1 LKTQAKASA
10 PAKVILLGEHF
21 VVHGEPAIVL
31 AIDRRATVTVETRSD
46 SNIFIRSEEMDIS
59 GFFVNNQFFPQRGDV
74 EAKKKLEPI
83 YAVAREVIKK
93 WSLEPT
99 GVNIK
104 IRSSIPIAAG
114 LGSSAAVSVASAAAL
129 CSLFDSDGSKDDIF
143 QIAFNAEKMIHGT
156 PSGVDP
162 AISTYGGILWYRKHE
177 PIRRL
182 DIDVDLPLIIGNTRK
197 ERSTGKLVAKVN
209 NLRNRYPRIIG
220 KVIKAGGEIVKR
232 SVKAIKEKD
241 LETLGELMNI
251 NHELLCAVGVSCE
264 ELEKLV
270 HAARKAGALGAK
282 LTGAGGGGCMI
293 ALVSPEKIEDVA
305 EAIEKAGGEA
315 LTTRKTDLGVTIEG

>member
-1 LKTQAKASA
+1 MKTQAKASA

-31 AIDRRATVTVETRSD
+31 AIDKRATVKVETRSD
-46 SNIFIRSEEMDIS
+46 PKIFIKSEDIDVS
-59 GFFVNNQFFPQRGDV
+59 GFFVNNQFIPQRGGS

-83 YAVAREVIKK
+83 YAVAREIIQKYR
-93 WSLEPT
+93 LRN
-99 GVNIK
+99 GVNIE
-104 IRSSIPIAAG
+104 IESSIPIAAG

-129 CSLFDSDGSKDDIF
+129 LSLFDLDKSKDDIF
-143 QIAFNAEKMIHGT
+143 KIAFNAEKIIHGT

-162 AISTYGGILWYRKHE
+162 AISTYGGILWYRKSQ

-182 DIDVDLPLIIGNTRK
+182 DIDVDLPLIIGNTKK
-197 ERSTGKLVAKVN
+197 ERSTGELVAKVN
-209 NLRNRYPRIIG
+209 NLRRRYPSIIE
-220 KVIKAGGEIVKR
+220 KIIKAGGEIVKR
-232 SVKAIKEKD
+232 SVKALREGD
-241 LETLGELMNI
+241 LKALGELMNI

-264 ELEKLV
+264 ELENLV
-270 HAARKAGALGAK
+270 HAARNAGALGAK

-305 EAIEKAGGEA
+305 EAIDEAGGEV
-315 LTTRKTDLGVTIEG
+315 LITRKTDAGVTIEK